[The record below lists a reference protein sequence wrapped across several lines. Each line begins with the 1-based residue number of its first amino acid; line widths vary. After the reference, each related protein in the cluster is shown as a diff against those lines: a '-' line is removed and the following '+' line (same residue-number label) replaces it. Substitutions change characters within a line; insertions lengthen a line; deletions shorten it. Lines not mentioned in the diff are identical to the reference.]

1 LVNIKEIVFMTELEG
16 KVEEKVRALIDP
28 ETGMS
33 FGDMGLIQ
41 SVKELENGVVQ
52 IDFVPTSPFCPIAF
66 KFATDIKT
74 AAKEIEGVRKVL
86 VYLHGHAMEERIN
99 QTINRE

>member
-1 LVNIKEIVFMTELEG
+1 MGMTELEG
-16 KVEEKVRALIDP
+16 KVEEKVKALIDP

-41 SVKELENGVVQ
+41 SVKEVENGVVQ
-52 IDFVPTSPFCPIAF
+52 IDFLPTSPFCPIAF

-74 AAKEIEGVRKVL
+74 ATKGIEGVRKAL
-86 VYLHGHAMEERIN
+86 VYVHGHTMEETIN
-99 QTINRE
+99 QTVNRE

>member
-1 LVNIKEIVFMTELEG
+1 MTELEG
-16 KVEEKVRALIDP
+16 KVDEKIKALVDP

-41 SVKELENGVVQ
+41 SVKEIENGVVQ
-52 IDFVPTSPFCPIAF
+52 IDFLPTSPFCPIAF

-74 AAKEIEGVRKVL
+74 TAKGVEGVKKAL
-86 VYLHGHAMEERIN
+86 VYVHGHTMEEKIN
-99 QTINRE
+99 QTVNTE

>member
-1 LVNIKEIVFMTELEG
+1 MRETVVMTELEG
-16 KVEEKVRALIDP
+16 KVAEKVKALIDP

-33 FGDMGLIQ
+33 FGDMGLVQ
-41 SVKELENGVVQ
+41 SVKEIENGVVQ
-52 IDFVPTSPFCPIAF
+52 IDFLPTSPFCPIAF

-74 AAKEIEGVRKVL
+74 AAKGIEGVRKVL
-86 VYLHGHAMEERIN
+86 VFVHGHAMEEGIN